1 MSKPALS
8 PLFPF
13 SLNCVADP
21 KLQDLHYFYQLLF
34 GRGARKKSCA
44 ELCPIKS
51 DLFIIRF
58 VKI

>member
-34 GRGARKKSCA
+34 GKRC
-44 ELCPIKS
+44 
-51 DLFIIRF
+51 
-58 VKI
+58 